1 MTTICTKYSQDVQ
14 EAIYCIALTRLCYCS
29 LVDILY
35 LYKQIGSATAIIEHR
50 NDIQSVLPEA
60 TPRLVQSLS
69 RLPEAIR
76 RAEAE
81 WLYNQEHGI
90 ATLTYNDARYPK
102 RLRECDD
109 APIVLFY
116 RGNADLNQKRV
127 VSIVGTRHCTSYGL
141 DITSRFI
148 RELKQLCPQVL
159 VVSGLAYG
167 IDVQAHRE
175 SLGNGYETVGVL
187 AHGLDYLY
195 PRAHYATAEQMISQ
209 GGLITEFL
217 TNTNAEKMNFVR
229 RNRIV
234 AGLADACI
242 LVESAAKGGG
252 LITAGIAMGYHRD
265 VFAFPGNIG
274 QLSSEGC
281 NHLIR
286 DNKAG
291 LITSATDFANAMG
304 WADNISSRAA
314 SSKPED
320 RRQNLTDAERRIV
333 QLLQTSNDMQVNVLA
348 ARLSL
353 PIATVLSS
361 LFTLEM
367 KNIVRTMAGGVYH
380 LIG

>member
-1 MTTICTKYSQDVQ
+1 MDTVQ
-14 EAIYCIALTRLCYCS
+14 ETIYSIALTRLCYCS

-35 LYKQIGSATAIIEHR
+35 LYKQMGSATAIIEHKDNIR
-50 NDIQSVLPEA
+50 SVLPEA
-60 TPRLVQSLS
+60 SPRLVQALS
-69 RLPEAIR
+69 SLPEAIR

-81 WLYNQEHGI
+81 LLYNQQHGI
-90 ATLTYNDARYPK
+90 ITLTYNDARYPA

-116 RGNADLNQKRV
+116 RGNADLNQKHI

-167 IDVQAHRE
+167 IDIQAHRE
-175 SLGNGYETVGVL
+175 SLANGFETIGVL
-187 AHGLDYLY
+187 AHGIDYLY
-195 PRAHYATAEQMISQ
+195 PRAHCTTAEQMISQ

-234 AGLADACI
+234 AGLADACV

-252 LITAGIAMGYHRD
+252 LITTGIAMGYHRD

-274 QLSSEGC
+274 QQSSDGC

-286 DNKAG
+286 DNKAA
-291 LITSATDFANAMG
+291 LITSAADFANAMG
-304 WADNISSRAA
+304 WAISGSTKVP
-314 SSKPED
+314 SSKSED
-320 RRQNLTDAERRIV
+320 KYKNLTDVELRIV
-333 QLLQTSNDMQVNVLA
+333 QLLQKSNDMQVNILA
-348 ARLSL
+348 TRLSL

-367 KNIVRTMAGGVYH
+367 KSIVRTMAGGVYH

>member
-1 MTTICTKYSQDVQ
+1 MDIAQETIYS
-14 EAIYCIALTRLCYCS
+14 IALTRLCYCS

-35 LYKQIGSATAIIEHR
+35 LYKRMGSATAIVEHR
-50 NDIQSVLPEA
+50 NDICSILPDA
-60 TPRLVQSLS
+60 SPRLVQSLS

-81 WLYNQEHGI
+81 MQYNQQHGI
-90 ATLTYNDARYPK
+90 TTLTFNDPRYPR

-116 RGNADLNQKRV
+116 RGNADLNQV
-127 VSIVGTRHCTSYGL
+127 HIVSIVGTRHCTSYGL
-141 DITSRFI
+141 DITNRFI

-167 IDVQAHRE
+167 IDIQAHRE
-175 SLGNGYETVGVL
+175 SLTNGYETVGVL
-187 AHGLDYLY
+187 AHGIDYLY
-195 PRAHYATAEQMISQ
+195 PRAHYATAEKMVMQ
-209 GGLITEFL
+209 GGLLTEFL

-234 AGLADACI
+234 AGLADACV

-265 VFAFPGNIG
+265 VFAFPGNVG
-274 QLSSEGC
+274 QQSSEGT
-281 NHLIR
+281 NNLIR
-286 DNKAG
+286 DNKAA
-291 LITSATDFANAMG
+291 LITCAADFTNAMG
-304 WADNISSRAA
+304 WTEDAA
-314 SSKPED
+314 PKPKSPKVDD
-320 RRQNLTDAERRIV
+320 RYNNLTDAEFRIV
-333 QLLQTSNDMQVNVLA
+333 KLLQTSNDMQVNIIA
-348 ARLSL
+348 TRASL
-353 PIATVLSS
+353 PISTVLSC

-380 LIG
+380 LIL

>member
-1 MTTICTKYSQDVQ
+1 MDTAQ
-14 EAIYCIALTRLCYCS
+14 ETIYCIALTRLCYCS

-35 LYKQIGSATAIIEHR
+35 LYKQMGSATAIAEHR
-50 NDIQSVLPEA
+50 NDICSVLPEA
-60 TPRLVQSLS
+60 SPRLIQSLS
-69 RLPEAIR
+69 NFPEAVR

-81 WLYNQEHGI
+81 LQYNQQHDI
-90 ATLTYNDARYPK
+90 TTLTYNDPHYPR

-116 RGNADLNQKRV
+116 RGNADLNQEHI

-141 DITSRFI
+141 DITSRFV

-167 IDVQAHRE
+167 IDIQAHRE
-175 SLGNGYETVGVL
+175 SLANGYETVGVL
-187 AHGLDYLY
+187 AHGIDYLY
-195 PRAHYATAEQMISQ
+195 PRAHCATAEKMVSQ

-252 LITAGIAMGYHRD
+252 LITAGIAMDYHRD
-265 VFAFPGNIG
+265 VFAFPGNVS
-274 QLSSEGC
+274 QQSSDGC

-291 LITSATDFANAMG
+291 LITNAVDFTNAMG
-304 WADNISSRAA
+304 WTNNISHKSI
-314 SSKPED
+314 SPKTEEKYK
-320 RRQNLTDAERRIV
+320 NLTDAERRIV
-333 QLLQTSNDMQVNVLA
+333 QLLQKSNDMQVNVLA
-348 ARLSL
+348 TRLSM

-367 KNIVRTMAGGVYH
+367 KNVVRTMAGGVYH
-380 LIG
+380 LIV